1 MHHQVAGEEKKGGE
15 RESRRKEMSG
25 GEGNIYF
32 PSLASFFNTKLFQ
45 WFLRLTYLSG
55 KIIQDFEIWNLF
67 LLVECICVFY
77 TFPLFLFSVFCLVPT
92 VCQAL
97 HTKPW
102 RCKMI
107 QFIIPA
113 FRDSQS
119 IVLEKTTLS
128 AANELFAHLAFV
140 VLCP

>member
-1 MHHQVAGEEKKGGE
+1 MCITKLQEKEKNE
-15 RESRRKEMSG
+15 WRRKKVKKEMGG

-55 KIIQDFEIWNLF
+55 KIIQDFKVWNLF

-77 TFPLFLFSVFCLVPT
+77 TFPLFFIQHILFGTYCVPGT
-92 VCQAL
+92 AL
-97 HTKPW
+97 NPEDVKW
-102 RCKMI
+102 YSLS
-107 QFIIPA
+107 FIP

-119 IVLEKTTLS
+119 IVLERIHFQQQMSCLLTWPL
-128 AANELFAHLAFV
+128 
-140 VLCP
+140 

>member
-1 MHHQVAGEEKKGGE
+1 MCITKLQEKEKKE
-15 RESRRKEMSG
+15 WRRKKVKKEMSG

-55 KIIQDFEIWNLF
+55 KIIQDFEVWNLF

-77 TFPLFLFSVFCLVPT
+77 TFPLFFIQRILFGTYCVPGT
-92 VCQAL
+92 AL
-97 HTKPW
+97 NPEDVKWYSLSFMP
-102 RCKMI
+102 
-107 QFIIPA
+107 

-119 IVLEKTTLS
+119 IVLERIHFQQQMSCLLTWPL
-128 AANELFAHLAFV
+128 
-140 VLCP
+140 